1 MASTDLGNISKVV
14 PVIHPM
20 IKVAPTGT
28 PIHTA
33 AFAEYAVSPDGDRAV
48 LEGAKAMALTIVDCW
63 SDPRILVEAKLGF
76 EGGDVRGR
84 KQ

>member
-1 MASTDLGNISKVV
+1 MV

-33 AFAEYAVSPDGDRAV
+33 AFAEYAVSPDGARAV
-48 LEGAKAMALTIVDCW
+48 LEGANAMALTIVDCW
-63 SDPRILVEAKLGF
+63 SDLRILVDGKLDF
-76 EGGDVRGR
+76 EDGDVRGR